1 MSRTLSSAVP
11 RLTSRGKLSARCGPL
26 TLAAAP
32 PTASQLRRPFFSFPG
47 VGTGASTT
55 QQLTADRTLPYPS
68 GPLYELIADVD
79 SYDRFVPYCS
89 SSRVTQWS
97 APDPRDAN
105 GRRWPVLADLHVGWG
120 GFNEVF
126 TSRLRCVPGVSVEAI
141 SGDSADA
148 DAAAVS
154 TVFKSLVTRW
164 SVRQVADQPSPATE
178 VHLSIQYQFVNPLYA
193 AVSAAV
199 SDKVAGLMIEAFEKR
214 AHERLASPP
223 HYP

>member
-105 GRRWPVLADLHVGWG
+105 GRRWPVLA
-120 GFNEVF
+120 
-126 TSRLRCVPGVSVEAI
+126 
-141 SGDSADA
+141 
-148 DAAAVS
+148 
-154 TVFKSLVTRW
+154 
-164 SVRQVADQPSPATE
+164 
-178 VHLSIQYQFVNPLYA
+178 
-193 AVSAAV
+193 
-199 SDKVAGLMIEAFEKR
+199 
-214 AHERLASPP
+214 
-223 HYP
+223 

>member
-1 MSRTLSSAVP
+1 MSVRAVCVP
-11 RLTSRGKLSARCGPL
+11 RLASRGLFSSRA
-26 TLAAAP
+26 TLAGLSTP
-32 PTASQLRRPFFSFPG
+32 SRRPFFSFPG
-47 VGTGASTT
+47 VGGAGSTT
-55 QQLTADRTLPYPS
+55 QRLKADRTLPYPS
-68 GPLYELIADVD
+68 KPLYELIADVD

-89 SSRVTQWS
+89 SSEVTQWS
-97 APDPRDAN
+97 APDPDS

-126 TSRLRCVPGVSVEAI
+126 TSRLRCVPGVSVEAV
-141 SGDSADA
+141 SGDPADA

-154 TVFKSLVTRW
+154 AVFKSLVTRW
-164 SVRQVADQPSPATE
+164 TLRQISGQPSPATE
-178 VHLSIQYQFVNPLYA
+178 VHLTIQYQFVNPLYA